1 MNMMPKTGDFAELE
15 ENYRELL
22 SWCSVLEAVADF
34 LPCRIDERVCE
45 GICSRLLPVLE
56 TTQALEESLVFPQME
71 SCFGH
76 ETAADA
82 IARRR
87 DDHHWDRNAAQEIV
101 ITLGELKA
109 GGSRLSWNSI
119 GYMLRS
125 FFCCMRRHI
134 VAEQEVLRML
144 KKAKLAR

>member
-22 SWCSVLEAVADF
+22 SWCSVLEAIADF

-45 GICSRLLPVLE
+45 RICSRLLPVLE
-56 TTQALEESLVFPQME
+56 RTQALEERLVFPRME
-71 SCFGH
+71 SCLGD
-76 ETAADA
+76 ENAADA

-87 DDHHWDRNAAQEIV
+87 DDHHRDRNAAEEIV
-101 ITLGELKA
+101 VTLCELKA
-109 GGSRLSWNSI
+109 GDSRLSWDSI

-134 VAEQEVLRML
+134 AAEQEMLGML
-144 KKAKLAR
+144 KNAKLAQ

>member
-22 SWCSVLEAVADF
+22 SWCGVLEAVADF
-34 LPCRIDERVCE
+34 LPCRIDQQVCE
-45 GICSRLLPVLE
+45 RICSRLLPVLE
-56 TTQALEESLVFPQME
+56 ATQALEERLVFPRME
-71 SCFGH
+71 SCLGY
-76 ETAADA
+76 ENAAVA

-87 DDHHWDRNAAQEIV
+87 DDHHRDQSAAEEV
-101 ITLGELKA
+101 VLTLGELKA
-109 GGSRLSWNSI
+109 GGSRLSWDAI

-134 VAEQEVLRML
+134 IAEQEVLRML
-144 KKAKLAR
+144 KNAKLAR